1 MAPPTRNRQALLDA
15 AIRCIQER
23 GYARTTARDIVAV
36 SNTNLGAIGYHF
48 GSKEAL
54 MTEALAECCRRWLA
68 AVSSAANQP
77 GGSPWDNAV
86 TAAYRAVEDSREVA
100 VAYLEAW
107 AQIERSPEL
116 REQLAGHYRE
126 FRTATAALIQS
137 VIPRARSEHLDV
149 EALSA
154 ILIAVFDGLM
164 VQWLLDPDALPSLDR
179 LGTTLT
185 PLIEM

>member
-1 MAPPTRNRQALLDA
+1 MAPQPRNRQALLDA

-23 GYARTTARDIVAV
+23 GYARTTARDIVAA
-36 SNTNLGAIGYHF
+36 SSTNLGAIGYHF

-68 AVSSAANQP
+68 AVSSAAGRP

-86 TAAYRAVEDSREVA
+86 TAAYRAVDDSREVA

-116 REQLAGHYRE
+116 REQLASHYRE
-126 FRTATAALIQS
+126 FRTATAALLQS
-137 VIPRARSEHLDV
+137 VVPRTRSKKLDI

-154 ILIAVFDGLM
+154 VLVAIFDGLM
-164 VQWLLDPDALPSLDR
+164 VQWLLDPDALPSPDR
-179 LGTTLT
+179 FGKALA
-185 PLIEM
+185 PLIDT